1 MNEQETISDIEQIR
15 REMIL
20 REIRESL
27 DMIRTGPN
35 QYQLAARDKIWKVV
49 CDELHRYL

>member
-1 MNEQETISDIEQIR
+1 METLSDVEVIR
-15 REMIL
+15 REMVL

-27 DMIRTGPN
+27 DMIRTGPK
-35 QYQLAARDKIWKVV
+35 QYQRIAARDKIWKVV